1 MTIAQEL
8 EVNEYVLA
16 NSRLKTTSRGYKALK
31 ILLEYGNL
39 LYWCL
44 GKDDTLDL
52 AKVLIYLNFRYE
64 HVRGGLQL
72 RENSK
77 MDFYYLVMYR
87 KRVIGKPRYDQ
98 RYNRVGKDEPDENKL
113 GWAEKILMNDKKE
126 KENNS

>member
-1 MTIAQEL
+1 MTISQEL

-52 AKVLIYLNFRYE
+52 AKVLIHLNFKYE
-64 HVRGGLQL
+64 HVSGGLQL

-77 MDFYYLVMYR
+77 LDFYYLVMYR
-87 KRVIGKPRYDQ
+87 KRVVIKKGYDQ
-98 RYNRVGKDEPDENKL
+98 KYSRVGKDEPDENKL
-113 GWAEKILMNDKKE
+113 GWAEKILLNSEKE